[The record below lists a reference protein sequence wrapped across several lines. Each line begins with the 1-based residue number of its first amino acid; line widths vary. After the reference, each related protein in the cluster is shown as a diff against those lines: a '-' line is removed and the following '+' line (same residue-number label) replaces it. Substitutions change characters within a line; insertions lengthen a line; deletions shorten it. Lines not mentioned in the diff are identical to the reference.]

1 MPAYISYSLNIR
13 QIIQVPKSKLAR
25 ISITLPQSTLIA
37 LDKKIVQPDYENR
50 SQAIVEMIHQQLV
63 SKNDQANAVMVG
75 TLTVLYS
82 IQSKNIHYQIIDL
95 QQQYLKQVIS
105 SQHIQLDDQKIMQ
118 VMLLQGKS
126 HDLKRISQNL
136 IALKGVI
143 KGHLELM
150 DAVMPPLAQNDQQQ
164 GQDIAYAKLPTDNSA
179 RNTHLSVTSTP
190 DLNTSRGL

>member
-1 MPAYISYSLNIR
+1 M
-13 QIIQVPKSKLAR
+13 PKSKLAR

-37 LDKKIVQPDYENR
+37 LDEKIVDPHYENR

-95 QQQYLKQVIS
+95 QQQYLKQIIS
-105 SQHIQLDDQKIMQ
+105 SQHIQLNDQKIMQ

-126 HDLKRISQNL
+126 HDLKCISQSL

-150 DAVMPPLAQNDQQQ
+150 DAVMPPLAQNDQLKEPYICQ
-164 GQDIAYAKLPTDNSA
+164 AFN
-179 RNTHLSVTSTP
+179 
-190 DLNTSRGL
+190 